1 MRYVT
6 DRHI

>member
-6 DRHI
+6 Y